1 MQEHLT
7 LSTSTDR
14 NKLQAS
20 LLEYFIILEAVFSQL
35 TFADK
40 GNEYSEY
47 ISNLNVNLFFYF

>member
-20 LLEYFIILEAVFSQL
+20 LLEYFIILEAVFSPL
-35 TFADK
+35 TIADK

-47 ISNLNVNLFFYF
+47 ISNLNVNLFF